1 MDSLGLYDIY
11 GYYHQPF
18 WHTWM
23 FKFGIASIVVI
34 VLAGLL
40 WYVFRSMQARK
51 KIDLWKLWF
60 SKLEALEAQKIS
72 DMRFY
77 TAVADIIK
85 EVALKKLDIS
95 KSLTDLELALLLK
108 THTSVVVQP
117 LGEVMERAAVYK
129 YDPLHAQ
136 EAQQKKELVLVREAV
151 RSIQQMEQKQ

>member
-18 WHTWM
+18 WHTWL
-23 FKFGIASIVVI
+23 FKLGVAVIGVI
-34 VLAGLL
+34 VFAVLL
-40 WYVFRSMQARK
+40 WYGIRFLQARK
-51 KIDLWKLWF
+51 KVDLWKLWA
-60 SKLEALEAQKIS
+60 SQLDTVEMQKIS

-77 TAVADIIK
+77 IVVADVIK
-85 EVALKKLDIS
+85 EVAHKKLDIS

-108 THTSVVVQP
+108 THTSLVVQP